1 MHECLEQLG
10 LILAGGCGEI
20 PEVGI
25 ECLVAGGS
33 DESDQSLLLLIKDAE
48 MPEAALQRERP
59 ALDWMRLIAA
69 RLQQG
74 VDTFAI
80 RNMLHAEAVA
90 LRQAWNCSLLAK
102 RKQSHLA
109 GITHACSNAIDG

>member
-1 MHECLEQLG
+1 MHACLAQLG
-10 LILAGGCGEI
+10 LIPAGGRGQN

-33 DESDQSLLLLIKDAE
+33 DESEQLIVLLIKDAE

-69 RLQQG
+69 RLQKG